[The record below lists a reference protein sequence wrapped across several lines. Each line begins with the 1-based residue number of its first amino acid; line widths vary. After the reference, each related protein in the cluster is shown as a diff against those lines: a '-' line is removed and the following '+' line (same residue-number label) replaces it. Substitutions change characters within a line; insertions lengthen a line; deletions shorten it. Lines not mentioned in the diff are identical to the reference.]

1 MLRLSALEVAPRAS
15 AGGGRA
21 VSASVRPVAKQPGTH
36 HLIRLSGSRSMAAC
50 LQGFLEGQQDGTMIM
65 T

>member
-1 MLRLSALEVAPRAS
+1 MPQQVADGLVP
-15 AGGGRA
+15 
-21 VSASVRPVAKQPGTH
+21 ASVWPVAKQPGTH
-36 HLIRLSGSRSMAAC
+36 HLIRLSGSRGMTAC